1 MPRRGVMGQRRARAE
16 EEEEERG
23 VSEGR
28 RERGRGRETWLENR
42 IQSDPTTQHYLK
54 WKENTLR
61 LAREKLVESES

>member
-1 MPRRGVMGQRRARAE
+1 MSHRGQRRARA
-16 EEEEERG
+16 EEERG